1 MPRADETSARR
12 PGGVGRGAQWAIV
25 GAITLVAAI
34 LRLTQIGKVP
44 PDPFYDAA
52 VRSMTLSWHN
62 FFFGAFEPSASVSI
76 DKPPVDL
83 WLQVASVKLLGFSS
97 TTLKL
102 PEALAGIVSVPLL
115 YEAVRRLWSAT
126 AGIAAAAALA
136 ILPIEVITAR
146 SDTMDAVMM
155 ALLVLA
161 MLLIARAL
169 ETGRLVWLLGG
180 AAVLGVAF
188 DVKLL
193 ESLVALPGLAVL
205 AALGMPGTLGRR
217 AAQLAAAGAVYVV
230 VALAWLTTTLLVPAG
245 DRPYAIGSTNGSA
258 WNAAFV
264 FNGKDRVSG
273 KSPEP
278 QGTVYEPGH
287 VYPTDTQA
295 ERDHIPIVPASAT
308 RLFARIGPLSGQR
321 LGMEI
326 LIGLILGIPA
336 LLLGVRGPP
345 GPDPLLERRRSARP
359 EPRAEGAAPEPAAG
373 ATAAVRNL
381 PTLAGGSGAEP
392 AAAPAGVPEEVPP
405 HAETAFDPHGDPSVP
420 LRIRRAAAAGIGLWM
435 LTGLVLFSHMERLH
449 PRYVEGFT
457 PAVAALLGI
466 GLAWATAP
474 RGRLRLTALA
484 VAMLVTVYY
493 AERLL
498 YGTEAVWAIVLAGA
512 VAALAAALLARRAR
526 SDRARGLLGA
536 ATLAAALVAVLAVGV
551 KTDVRAIRDKISAA
565 GFVGQIPGDVQGK
578 LSSYLHAHNRGARY
592 ELAAQSATS
601 IGSLIVQDAKPI
613 VVLTTYNARVYTPV
627 AKLQRMIA
635 AGLVRYAYLN
645 TTCGKKASSV
655 NAACSAPA
663 QWIRANGTDVSS
675 EAGLRSGVL
684 WRLPGAKP

>member
-1 MPRADETSARR
+1 MTGLGRR
-12 PGGVGRGAQWAIV
+12 GQWAV
-25 GAITLVAAI
+25 VAAI
-34 LRLTQIGKVP
+34 TVAAAVLRLWQIGKVP

-62 FFFGAFEPSASVSI
+62 FFFGAFEPAASVSI

-136 ILPIEVITAR
+136 VLPIEVITAR

-161 MLLIARAL
+161 LLLIARAC
-169 ETGRLVWLLGG
+169 ETGRIAWLLGG
-180 AAVLGVAF
+180 AAALGVAF

-193 ESLVALPGLAVL
+193 ESLVALPGLTVL
-205 AALGMPGTLGRR
+205 AALGMPGSIPRR
-217 AAQLAAAGAVYVV
+217 AARLAAAGAVYVV
-230 VALAWLTTTLLVPAG
+230 VALAWLTATLAVPAH
-245 DRPYAIGSTNGSA
+245 DRPFAIGSTNGSA

-287 VYPTDTQA
+287 VYPTATQA
-295 ERDHIPIVPASAT
+295 ERDHIPIVPPSAT
-308 RLFARIGPLSGQR
+308 RLLARIGPLSGQR

-336 LLLGVRGPP
+336 LILGIRATAEPAV
-345 GPDPLLERRRSARP
+345 ETRRRSYA
-359 EPRAEGAAPEPAAG
+359 EPR
-373 ATAAVRNL
+373 ATAAVAEPGPPPVGEDAATPAERDRATATVA
-381 PTLAGGSGAEP
+381 PARPPDPDPGPARASRAGRVVALAGD
-392 AAAPAGVPEEVPP
+392 PEASMRV
-405 HAETAFDPHGDPSVP
+405 
-420 LRIRRAAAAGIGLWM
+420 RRAAAAGIGLWL

-474 RGRLRLTALA
+474 RGRLRLGALA
-484 VAMLVTVYY
+484 VAMVVTVYY

-498 YGTEAVWAIVLAGA
+498 FGTGAIWWITLAGA
-512 VAALAAALLARRAR
+512 LAALGCAIAARRVASPR
-526 SDRARGLLGA
+526 TGGLLWA
-536 ATLAAALVAVLAVGV
+536 ATLAFALVAVLAVGV
-551 KTDVRAIRDKISAA
+551 KTDIRAIRDKVSAA
-565 GFVGQIPGDVQGK
+565 GFVGQLPGDVQHN
-578 LSSYLHAHNRGARY
+578 LSSYVRAHKDGARY
-592 ELAAQSATS
+592 ELAAESATQ
-601 IGSLIVQDAKPI
+601 IGSLIVQDAEPI
-613 VVLTTYNARVYTPV
+613 AVLTTYNARVYTSI
-627 AKLQRMIA
+627 AKLKQMIA
-635 AGLVRYAYLN
+635 AGQVRYAYLA
-645 TTCGKKASSV
+645 TFCGKKASSV
-655 NAACSAPA
+655 NAACAAPVV
-663 QWIRANGTDVSS
+663 WIREHGKDVSR
-675 EAGLRSGVL
+675 EAGLPENRTL
-684 WRLPGAKP
+684 YLLPGAKP

>member
-1 MPRADETSARR
+1 
-12 PGGVGRGAQWAIV
+12 V
-25 GAITLVAAI
+25 GAITLLAAV
-34 LRLTQIGKVP
+34 LRLWQIGKVP

-83 WLQVASVKLLGFSS
+83 WLQVASVKVLGFSS

-115 YEAVRRLWSAT
+115 FEAVRRLWSAT

-136 ILPIEVITAR
+136 VLPIEVITAR

-161 MLLIARAL
+161 LLLIARAI
-169 ETGRLVWLLGG
+169 ETGRAGWLLGG
-180 AAVLGVAF
+180 AAALGVAF

-205 AALGMPGTLGRR
+205 AAVGMPGTLPKR
-217 AAQLAAAGAVYVV
+217 AMQLAGAAAVYVV
-230 VALAWLTTTLLVPAG
+230 VALAWLTATLLVPAH

-264 FNGKDRVSG
+264 FNGKDRISG

-278 QGTVYEPGH
+278 QGTVYESGH
-287 VYPTDTQA
+287 VYPTATQA
-295 ERDHIPIVPASAT
+295 ERDHIPIVPPSVT
-308 RLFARIGPLSGQR
+308 RLLARIGPLSGQR
-321 LGMEI
+321 LGMEV

-345 GPDPLLERRRSARP
+345 EAVPAGGRRRAGGERARGAE
-359 EPRAEGAAPEPAAG
+359 EPMGSGAGTDAPPPEPAAAQRG
-373 ATAAVRNL
+373 
-381 PTLAGGSGAEP
+381 EP
-392 AAAPAGVPEEVPP
+392 VPAQP
-405 HAETAFDPHGDPSVP
+405 GDPETP
-420 LRIRRAAAAGIGLWM
+420 LRTRRAAAAGIGVWM
-435 LTGLVLFSHMERLH
+435 LTGLVLFSYQARLH

-474 RGRLRLTALA
+474 RGRLRLGALI

-498 YGTEAVWAIVLAGA
+498 FGTEAAWWICLLG
-512 VAALAAALLARRAR
+512 ALAAVAFALLARWASSPRTA
-526 SDRARGLLGA
+526 AWLWA
-536 ATLAAALVAVLAVGV
+536 ATLAGALVAVLAVGV
-551 KTDVRAIRDKISAA
+551 KTDIRAIRDKVSAA
-565 GFVGQIPGDVQGK
+565 GFVGQLPGDVQRH
-578 LSSYLHAHNRGARY
+578 LSAYLHAHNHGARY
-592 ELAAQSATS
+592 ELAAESATQ
-601 IGSLIVQDAKPI
+601 IGSLIVQDAQPI
-613 VVLTTYNARVYTPV
+613 AVLTTYNARVYTSV
-627 AKLQRMIA
+627 AKLKRMIA
-635 AGLVRYAYLN
+635 AGQVRYAYLS
-645 TTCGKKASSV
+645 TFCGHKASSV
-655 NAACSAPA
+655 NAACSAPVV
-663 QWIRANGTDVSS
+663 WVREHGTDVSRA
-675 EAGLRSGVL
+675 AGLGEHRTL
-684 WRLPGAKP
+684 FLLPGAKP